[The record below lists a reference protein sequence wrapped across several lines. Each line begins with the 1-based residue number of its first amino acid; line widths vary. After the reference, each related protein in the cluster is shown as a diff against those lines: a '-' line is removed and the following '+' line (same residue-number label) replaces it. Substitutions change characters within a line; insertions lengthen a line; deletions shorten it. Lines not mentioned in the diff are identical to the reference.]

1 MISCQHLKLE
11 SKDLLQ
17 EHLNPIVSADPNLI
31 APNEIDGDVAQCD
44 PALNQQHQPPNQAVG
59 KSSNSSFG
67 AWGLRLNFWD
77 MQHSITLAIYYLHF
91 WELDVLFQN
100 QPENCCPC
108 NSMPGWWWWWRRRR
122 WWCDD
127 DDDEGDD
134 DDDDVD
140 DDDDAGENW
149 N

>member
-44 PALNQQHQPPNQAVG
+44 PTLNQQHQPPKQAVG

-67 AWGLRLNFWD
+67 A
-77 MQHSITLAIYYLHF
+77 
-91 WELDVLFQN
+91 
-100 QPENCCPC
+100 
-108 NSMPGWWWWWRRRR
+108 
-122 WWCDD
+122 
-127 DDDEGDD
+127 
-134 DDDDVD
+134 
-140 DDDDAGENW
+140 
-149 N
+149 